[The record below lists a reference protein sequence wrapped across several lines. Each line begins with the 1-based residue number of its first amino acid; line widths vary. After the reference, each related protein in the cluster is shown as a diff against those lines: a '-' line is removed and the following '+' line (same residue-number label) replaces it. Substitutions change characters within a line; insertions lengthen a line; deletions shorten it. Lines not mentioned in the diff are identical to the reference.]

1 MTAPSCNY
9 KSLPTH
15 EKNNYTGRPSL
26 IYTKVKLKST
36 DFVSR
41 HYISN
46 CGWHTSDS
54 YYPAPPEK
62 LAISCICVYLYEEGG
77 GGGGMEDLAMPIQ
90 AITATPNTIHPSTS
104 YLKSSSF
111 FCCFGALPLATLGP
125 LPKMTCC
132 DASSFCS
139 S

>member
-1 MTAPSCNY
+1 VLGNMTTPSCDY
-9 KSLPTH
+9 KILPTH

-26 IYTKVKLKST
+26 IYTKEKLKST
-36 DFVSR
+36 NFVSR

-62 LAISCICVYLYEEGG
+62 LPINCICDYLYEEGG

-90 AITATPNTIHPSTS
+90 AITATPSTIHPPKYIILEVIFLLLSLHTTINI
-104 YLKSSSF
+104 
-111 FCCFGALPLATLGP
+111 ALQTKP
-125 LPKMTCC
+125 
-132 DASSFCS
+132 F
-139 S
+139 